1 MRKRTIWTAICSCA
15 LLPFTLHA
23 QDKLC
28 LENEI
33 RQVKVT
39 DLSPSS
45 VYYVTAENPTQKDTI
60 PLNQVLI
67 LFNVQGSYIIPG
79 LLDTTSP
86 QATTCLNHFF
96 SIGSDERTTDEL
108 ITKQHKV
115 LDVAISNEDD
125 QFVYYGNNEKISKDE
140 LAAIIYQNGEPK
152 FFCPMAQAAAIL
164 GTCNSNALNLMN
176 APGTTTNNRPAGKT
190 PATKTTIIPK
200 PSSASTTATPA
211 STTSTTKP
219 TPAPTHYATKSVT
232 IDPNVSDDSLSSR
245 KIDSLLGGHHI
256 TRDLFAEKCTQKTR
270 QFTDYLKILCD
281 KTSNPE
287 DLDKATKGALQLF
300 VNEDAIIQVSTN
312 GRDHDK
318 SYKVKQYLNNLRVLP
333 YDRIDVQW
341 VNFQYVDDLKL
352 NKDGNLEG
360 TVSFEQI
367 FRAYKDNAMVY
378 SDVTTKTANVVLK
391 TYDVAVNGVKTKDWE
406 VLLSEVGVFNTKS
419 L

>member
-1 MRKRTIWTAICSCA
+1 MRKRTVWTTVYCCI
-15 LLPFTLHA
+15 LLPFMLHA

-39 DLSPSS
+39 ELSPSS
-45 VYYVTAENPTQKDTI
+45 VHYVTAENPTQTNEI
-60 PLNQVLI
+60 PLSQVLI
-67 LFNVQGSYIIPG
+67 LVNVQGSYIIPG

-86 QATTCLNHFF
+86 QAITCLNHFF
-96 SIGSDERTTDEL
+96 SIGSDDRTTDEL

-152 FFCPMAQAAAIL
+152 FLCPMVQAAAVL
-164 GTCNSNALNLMN
+164 GTCLSNALNLMN
-176 APGTTTNNRPAGKT
+176 PPGTTTNNRPAGKT
-190 PATKTTIIPK
+190 PTTIISK
-200 PSSASTTATPA
+200 PSSAAATA
-211 STTSTTKP
+211 TSTTPAAK
-219 TPAPTHYATKSVT
+219 PAPTHYATKSVT
-232 IDPNVSDDSLSSR
+232 IDPDLSDDSLASR

-256 TRDLFAEKCTQKTR
+256 TRKLFAEKCTQKTH
-270 QFTDYLKILCD
+270 QFTDYLYILCD
-281 KTSNPE
+281 KTSNQE

-300 VNEDAIIQVSTN
+300 VNEDAIIEVSTN
-312 GRDHDK
+312 GREHDK
-318 SYKVKQYLNNLRVLP
+318 SYKVKLYLNNLRVLP

-341 VNFQYVDDLKL
+341 VNFQYVENLKL

-378 SDVTTKTANVVLK
+378 SDVTTKTANVILK
-391 TYDVAVNGVKTKDWE
+391 TYDVAINGTKTKDWE
-406 VLLSEVGVFNTKS
+406 VLLTEVGVFNTKS